1 MRSLILAA
9 TLCAA
14 ACSAY
19 ASPLDVGR
27 VLVGFNRD
35 DNPGAD
41 VAGVAITAGEDA
53 REGTV
58 AGDIGTAMRR
68 MLDGKME
75 ITFVPD
81 KWLKFVKLNPDELIK
96 VLPFSHYFSYIFDYT
111 SKLPVKNGL
120 PTDVNISPFKVHVGN
135 PRSNPNVGALESQ
148 MLVRIQPG
156 ANGKGWQLTDPDGHV
171 YTDED
176 FGCAQVV
183 FHNSGAYWGPIVE
196 KLKDWYHKHWG
207 TQKEEDLNDIR
218 DYMVSVLGD
227 SKNPEAFIGAFD
239 DEKVL
244 SLYWKILDR
253 YKLHLKDNSEA
264 FQEVLEILR
273 DISLS
278 ETLVM
283 GVGERGLKSVSL
295 LYKIGNTV
303 PFPNLESLLKW
314 VKELWHHIHGLP
326 QLDMGWP
333 QDDVRMS
340 IITRY
345 HNEQFVEVVKI
356 FVTPK
361 QAADNWH
368 PSFLD
373 QDTYRKVLSVP
384 AARADAMHD
393 VHADDPRR

>member
-1 MRSLILAA
+1 MRSFVLAA
-9 TLCAA
+9 TLWVA
-14 ACSAY
+14 ACSSI

-27 VLVGFNRD
+27 VLVGENRD
-35 DNPGAD
+35 DPGAD
-41 VAGVAITAGEDA
+41 FAGVAITAGDSA

-81 KWLKFVKLNPDELIK
+81 KWMKFLKLNPDQLLKI
-96 VLPFSHYFSYIFDYT
+96 LPFSHYLSYIFDYT
-111 SKLPVKNGL
+111 SKFPVKNGL
-120 PTDVNISPFKVHVGN
+120 PSDVNISPFKVHVGN
-135 PRSNPNVGALESQ
+135 PRSNPNVAALEGQ

-171 YTDED
+171 YADED
-176 FGCAQVV
+176 FGCAQIV
-183 FHNSGAYWGPIVE
+183 FHNSGAYWGPIIE
-196 KLKDWYHKHWG
+196 RLKDWYHKHWG
-207 TQKEEDLNDIR
+207 TQMAANLDDTR
-218 DYMVSVLGD
+218 DYMVSVLGEG
-227 SKNPEAFIGAFD
+227 SKGPEAFIAAFD

-244 SLYWKILDR
+244 SLYWKIFDR
-253 YKLHLKDNSEA
+253 YKSNLKDSQEA

-273 DISLS
+273 DISLAD
-278 ETLVM
+278 TLVM

-295 LYKIGNTV
+295 LYKIGNAV

-314 VKELWHHIHGLP
+314 IKDIWHHVHGLP
-326 QLDMGWP
+326 QIDMGWP
-333 QDDVRMS
+333 DSDVRMS

-345 HNEQFVEVVKI
+345 HNEQFVEIVKI
-356 FVTPK
+356 FVVPR

-368 PSFLD
+368 PAFLD

-384 AARADAMHD
+384 AQRADAMHD